1 MAGLGCPCTLRPAL
15 PGWAASKLSVKMA
28 WIWVIHFPTT
38 RHQRR
43 VKLMQAASSRIREI
57 WLWYLN
63 RDLDRAEAGLKP
75 LAHNNI
81 EWLNGAAKALSLTLL
96 SLVSRGT
103 NRFYFL
109 RLTSYLRKKWPL
121 LPGRVLTNLLLVW
134 FEKKWSPGG
143 GWIWR
148 IRGILGCPL
157 FGGSLPPWAPATTWE
172 GFRLEGVSWLEDNHS
187 SGMI

>member
-1 MAGLGCPCTLRPAL
+1 MKKKREREREREKNSTTNSGARRAIWRLVKSKNPIKLHRPKCGVAGRGCPCTLRPTL

-75 LAHNNI
+75 LAHNNT
-81 EWLNGAAKALSLTLL
+81 EWLNRAAKALSLTLL

-121 LPGRVLTNLLLVW
+121 PPGRVLTNLL
-134 FEKKWSPGG
+134 
-143 GWIWR
+143 
-148 IRGILGCPL
+148 
-157 FGGSLPPWAPATTWE
+157 
-172 GFRLEGVSWLEDNHS
+172 
-187 SGMI
+187 